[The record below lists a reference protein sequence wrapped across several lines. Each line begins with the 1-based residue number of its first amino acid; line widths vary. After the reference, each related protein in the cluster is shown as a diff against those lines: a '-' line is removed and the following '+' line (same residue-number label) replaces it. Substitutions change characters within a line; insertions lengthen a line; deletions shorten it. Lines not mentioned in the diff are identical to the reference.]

1 MVQVFLTTAYLGGR
15 HQRRR
20 DKIAAIEKED
30 RSAAANP
37 LAASRN

>member
-30 RSAAANP
+30 RSAAAK
-37 LAASRN
+37 SVSS